1 MSEINGRICLYQ
13 TLKSNLNILCLSA
26 MNKDISGSL
35 AAINTFIEKTMIKCW
50 NLPYI
55 IFPQSVCTAV
65 YNSLTVSNSCVVL
78 DLRHFFLI
86 LQKDA
91 LVYCLLLNYLVKK
104 WCWYWSESGC
114 RHIDLFL
121 FSWWVSHWLNVICRQ
136 SFLFSRIELRAE
148 SLILIGVVALN
159 AEMSN
164 PVAL

>member
-1 MSEINGRICLYQ
+1 
-13 TLKSNLNILCLSA
+13 

-50 NLPYI
+50 NLPYFS
-55 IFPQSVCTAV
+55 FPQSVCTAV
-65 YNSLTVSNSCVVL
+65 YNSLTVSNACVVL
-78 DLRHFFLI
+78 GLHHFFLV

-91 LVYCLLLNYLVKK
+91 LVNCLLLNYLVKK
-104 WCWYWSESGC
+104 WCWYWSKSGC
-114 RHIDLFL
+114 RHIDIFL

-148 SLILIGVVALN
+148 SLIFIGVVALN